1 MFNFVVYFTTTVKIA
16 NNIFIQFCD
25 MLPIAKRLLCI
36 ISTVA
41 LLISCASQENKT
53 SNGDDAPQDETYVR
67 VSPKSELQFPGANS
81 VCSLMIESSGS
92 WEITGANDW
101 CSVSPMYGGDGDR
114 VLISVVDNMLDEER
128 SVNLVVSCGDA
139 EATIR
144 VAQEPTIKSTY
155 VDVGF
160 DNGET
165 ISGYNEETG
174 QVTIEYT
181 SNNIPSVA
189 KGSTIVLSDEYM
201 FDVRVVESFSINGD
215 TFTYNT
221 TPGNIWDVF
230 SDTSFTL
237 ASDDDVLALNIDGT
251 PVITPVAKGYLNER
265 GEYVEVYNTQ
275 PSSTKTSRSVAQAK
289 SAGYDIVADYHAS
302 RGYDEH
308 RGGPSPSMIP
318 YAQFDEESYDDLE
331 FYYEE
336 EFYCEEEYYEEE
348 DDTFMCVDEEE
359 NELYFSSSRNDIST
373 GVEWNF
379 RRDYGGLDIYNGMH
393 GRLWMEKCA
402 FDAGLSCTFDFK
414 FGDSDSNSFFS
425 QITNLEY
432 FSCQLKGSFG
442 ADLLLRY
449 QFNDS
454 LSYSDDKII
463 KHNVIPTQI
472 YTFVI
477 CGVPVHLLIYTH
489 LGQYAEMGLSS
500 GIDASGGVDM
510 GLDMEAGI
518 SWSKEDGVKFTK
530 GATPHLTVYPLTL
543 SANTSAYAKV
553 SYYPQIEIGLYGR
566 FGPWFEPRPY
576 IKQEVETGFT
586 LSTGDDY
593 YDSWK
598 STLYGGL
605 DMRVGLKVDFG
616 FYDKDL
622 WTSKVFSVVDD
633 TPLYTAPKRI
643 SLESPSAGD
652 IVVDVNDS
660 VNVSFKV
667 DDYCSITDKYSKCSN
682 AFVTFK
688 ANGGTLSKTYD
699 ATDSSGIANVS
710 WTPFTSSSDTSPK
723 TLTAYIY
730 DGKGNVIDKATLEVN
745 LKGVDDT
752 PKEEP
757 KEEPKKDAAKTH
769 NGHEYVDLGLP
780 SGIKWA
786 TCNVG
791 ADSPE
796 ESGDYYAWGETATK
810 YSYNYSNCETK
821 DLRIDDIQGTNYDVA
836 YVKWGGGWCMPTTL
850 EFQELIDYCTWI
862 WTTQKGQTGYKVVGP
877 NGNSIFLP
885 AVGARDGDVNKIDDL
900 YGRYWSSSHGARPT
914 TFATF
919 LKFSVNYYETG
930 RDSYF
935 YGLPIRPILYDS
947 NDSSFLDKPCYS
959 NEGKD
964 NGHKYV
970 DLGLPS
976 GLKWATCNVGADSP
990 EEFGD
995 YYAWGEIKPK
1005 ESYIE
1010 DNYIAYTTNLE
1021 DISGD
1026 VNYDAARANWG
1037 GDWRM
1042 PTIDEWKELVKNCA
1056 IHSATENETK
1066 GFKFTSKKNGNS
1078 IFIPAAGY
1086 NASWEREVGQYGRYW
1101 SSTHY
1106 MGNTEMAYNFGISN
1120 LSDCYAWGQSYGFHG
1135 HTIRPVLD

>member
-1 MFNFVVYFTTTVKIA
+1 
-16 NNIFIQFCD
+16 
-25 MLPIAKRLLCI
+25 MLPIVKRLLSL
-36 ISTVA
+36 ISIVA
-41 LLISCASQENKT
+41 LFISCASQEGKT
-53 SNGDDAPQDETYVR
+53 SNGEEASQVESYVR
-67 VSPKSELQFPGANS
+67 VLPKSELQFPGTNS
-81 VCSLMIESSGS
+81 VCSVTIESSDS
-92 WEITGANDW
+92 WEISGTNDW
-101 CSVSPMYGGDGDR
+101 CSVSSTQGYSGDR
-114 VLISVVDNMLDEER
+114 VVISVADNMHDDDR
-128 SVNLVVSCGDA
+128 SVNLVVSCGDV
-139 EATIR
+139 ETTIC
-144 VAQEPTIKSTY
+144 VVQDPKIETSY

-165 ISGYNEETG
+165 ISGYNKSTG
-174 QVTIEYT
+174 EVAITY
-181 SNNIPSVA
+181 SNDNIPDVA
-189 KGSTIVLSDEYM
+189 KGNTIVLSDEYM
-201 FDVRVVESFSINGD
+201 FDIRVIESVSSDGD
-215 TFTYNT
+215 TFTYST
-221 TPGNIWDVF
+221 TQGNIWDVF
-230 SDTSFTL
+230 SDVSFTL
-237 ASDDDVLALNIDGT
+237 ASNDDILAMDIDGT
-251 PVITPVAKGYLNER
+251 PVVIPVAKGYLDAN
-265 GEYVEVYNTQ
+265 GKYVEVYNKY
-275 PSSTKTSRSVAQAK
+275 PSSTKTNKRVAQAK
-289 SAGYDIVADYHAS
+289 SAGYDLVANYHAA
-302 RGYDEH
+302 RDYDEH
-308 RGGPSPSMIP
+308 RGGPSPSAMP
-318 YAQFDEESYDDLE
+318 YSQYDYEYDSPYYDD
-331 FYYEE
+331 YYDDYYYDYEE
-336 EFYCEEEYYEEE
+336 PDDTYMSVTEEEAEI
-348 DDTFMCVDEEE
+348 
-359 NELYFSSSRNDIST
+359 YFNNSSDNFTT

-379 RRDYGGLDIYNGMH
+379 RQDYSGLDIYNGDY

-402 FDAGLSCTFDFK
+402 FDAGLSCTFEFK
-414 FGDSDSNSFFS
+414 FGDSDSDSFFGMMGD
-425 QITNLEY
+425 LEY
-432 FSCQLKGSFG
+432 FSCMLRGSFG

-449 QFNDS
+449 HYYDS
-454 LSYSDDKII
+454 MSYSDDKIV
-463 KHNVIPTQI
+463 KYNVIPTQI

-605 DMRVGLKVDFG
+605 DMRMGLKVDFG

-652 IVVDVNDS
+652 IVVDVNES

-710 WTPFTSSSDTSPK
+710 WTPFTSSSDTLPK

-730 DGKGNVIDKATLEVN
+730 DGKGNIIDKATLEVN

-757 KEEPKKDAAKTH
+757 KKDTSNTH

-780 SGIKWA
+780 SGVKWA
-786 TCNVG
+786 TCDIG
-791 ADSPE
+791 ADTPE
-796 ESGDYYAWGETATK
+796 ESGDTFAWGEITQKAGGADDDPNLVTMDDLM
-810 YSYNYSNCETK
+810 NENCKTYGQSM
-821 DLRIDDIQGTNYDVA
+821 DDISGNANYDVA
-836 YVKWGGGWCMPTTL
+836 RAKWGGKWRMPTY
-850 EFQELIDYCTWI
+850 EECMELMSLCYCYDKGHWDYVLSS
-862 WTTQKGQTGYKVVGP
+862 KR
-877 NGNSIFLP
+877 NGNEITLCGS
-885 AVGARDGDVNKIDDL
+885 
-900 YGRYWSSSHGARPT
+900 YYWSSVPYNGDDRMSYVMDLDRRKMRCNDRRLMFYVRPV
-914 TFATF
+914 
-919 LKFSVNYYETG
+919 FSDNEN
-930 RDSYF
+930 
-935 YGLPIRPILYDS
+935 IL
-947 NDSSFLDKPCYS
+947 NDKQ
-959 NEGKD
+959 NEGID
-964 NGHKYV
+964 NGYEYV

-976 GLKWATCNVGADSP
+976 GVKWATCNVGADSP

-1005 ESYIE
+1005 E
-1010 DNYIAYTTNLE
+1010 NYVNKNYNTYSPDLA
-1021 DISGD
+1021 DISRD

-1037 GDWRM
+1037 GGWRM
-1042 PTIDEWKELVKNCA
+1042 PTWAEMDELMKYCTWRWTTLGGKP
-1056 IHSATENETK
+1056 
-1066 GFKFTSKKNGNS
+1066 GFNVISKSNNNS
-1078 IFIPAAGY
+1078 IFLPAAGY
-1086 NASWEREVGQYGRYW
+1086 YNGSSLCEVGVNGGYW
-1101 SSTHY
+1101 SSSP
-1106 MGNTEMAYNFGISN
+1106 A
-1120 LSDCYAWGQSYGFHG
+1120 SDYSQDSYGIGFTKDRILMFDYSCYFG